1 MKKTI
6 LRWCVYLLGLISLAF
21 GISLSIKAD
30 LGISPISSVAYCI
43 SVIWGQNLGVMN
55 VIVYTSFVAAQF
67 AIRGKNCRL
76 YDLLQLGVTLVFSWA
91 MDKLVSIIPYDS
103 AAHSLWGNL
112 GLMLVAV
119 VFVGIGV
126 SWSLNMRLI
135 PNPGEGIVQTL
146 SEKTGWSQGLTK
158 NIFDI
163 GCACLTVVISLVF
176 GGRLIGVGI
185 GTVAA
190 MLGVGRVVALVN
202 RLVTKRLCRALSL
215 A

>member
-6 LRWCVYLLGLISLAF
+6 LRWVIYLLGLCSLAF
-21 GISLSIKAD
+21 GIALSIKAD
-30 LGISPISSVAYCI
+30 LGTSPISSVAYCI
-43 SVIWGQNLGVMN
+43 SVIWGQKLGVMN
-55 VIVYTSFVAAQF
+55 FIVYTCFVAAQF
-67 AIRGKNCRL
+67 ILRGKNSRL
-76 YDLLQLGVTLVFSWA
+76 YDLLQLGVTVVFSWV
-91 MDKLVSIIPYDS
+91 MDRLVSVIPYDS
-103 AAHSLWGNL
+103 TAHSIWGNL
-112 GLMLVAV
+112 ALMLVAV

-126 SWSLNMRLI
+126 SWSLNMRLV

-146 SEKTGWSQGLTK
+146 SERTGWSQGLTK

-163 GCACLTVVISLVF
+163 GCACVTVVIGLVF
-176 GGRLIGVGI
+176 GGRMIGVGI

-202 RLVTKRLCRALSL
+202 RLVTKRICRAVGL